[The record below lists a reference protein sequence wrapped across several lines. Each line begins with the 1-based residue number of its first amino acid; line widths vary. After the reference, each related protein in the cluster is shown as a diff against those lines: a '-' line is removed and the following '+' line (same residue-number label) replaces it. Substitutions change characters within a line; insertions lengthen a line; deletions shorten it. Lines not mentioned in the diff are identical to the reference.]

1 MITILCLCILI
12 YLFVAFL
19 LFSSFLLK
27 GYNVSITYFDNNEKE
42 YLEGFKKLKWCFVL
56 CLLWPVILIKDIFI
70 GD

>member
-42 YLEGFKKLKWCFVL
+42 YLEGFKKLKWCIIL